1 MDQQSSPLPVTQ
13 PEHSLKLPEHDS
25 DPVYVT
31 SFVALAFLVLAA
43 VRLTIPSSL
52 YFDEVHYVP
61 AAREMLEGGKYL
73 NQEHPLLGKQLIALA
88 MAVFGDTALGW
99 RIVPLIAGALGLF
112 ATMRAM
118 WFASQS
124 RFATI
129 AFGLLMASG
138 FFLFVQSRIAMLDIV
153 MMSALSVAA
162 WQFAGSIREPE
173 TGRWRLALTGLALGL
188 AMASKW
194 NAVPLAILPGIAFL
208 VARIAAHRR
217 RLVTSTRGIPVP
229 GISLWE
235 AGIWLGALPLAV
247 YFATFLPAWNLQGSP
262 LPALGLV
269 GMQEHMIALQS
280 QVFKAHPY
288 QSNPAEWI
296 MNWRAIWY
304 LYDPVDGAQ
313 RGIMLIGNPLTMLLG
328 LPALFWCLLSG
339 LRDREWTRLAI
350 VAGYGVSMGLWLF
363 AEKPVQFYYHY
374 FLPSCFLLAGLA
386 LALDALWHSG
396 RRILAGGVIA
406 ASLTLFGWFYPILS
420 AAPLETKNGFATY
433 TWLDSW
439 R

>member
-1 MDQQSSPLPVTQ
+1 MDRPVSP
-13 PEHSLKLPEHDS
+13 HSVLKRDHPATPIPHES
-25 DPVYVT
+25 DPWIV
-31 SFVALAFLVLAA
+31 SLAIALAFLVLAA
-43 VRLTIPSSL
+43 VRLTIPSSY

-61 AAREMLEGGKYL
+61 AARELLEGGRYL
-73 NQEHPLLGKQLIALA
+73 NQEHPLFAKQLIAMA
-88 MAVFGDTALGW
+88 IAVFGDTALGW
-99 RIVPLIAGALGLF
+99 RIVPLLAGGIGLF

-118 WFASQS
+118 WFASGS

-138 FFLFVQSRIAMLDIV
+138 FVLFVQSRIAMLDIV

-162 WQFAGSIREPE
+162 WHFAGSIREPE
-173 TGRWRLALTGLALGL
+173 TGRWRLAVTGLALGL

-235 AGIWLGALPLAV
+235 AGVWLGALPLLV

-262 LPALGLV
+262 LPALGLL

-296 MNWRAIWY
+296 SNWRAIWY
-304 LYDPVDGAQ
+304 LYEPVDGAQ

-328 LPALFWCLLSG
+328 IPALFWCLVSG
-339 LRDREWTRLAI
+339 LRDWEWTRLAI

-363 AEKPVQFYYHY
+363 AAKPVQFYYHY
-374 FLPSCFLLAGLA
+374 FLPSCFLLAALA
-386 LALDALWHSG
+386 LALDALWQSG
-396 RRILAGGVIA
+396 RHALVGGVMA
-406 ASLTLFGWFYPILS
+406 ASLVLFGWFYPILS
-420 AAPLETKNGFATY
+420 AAPLETERGFATY
-433 TWLDSW
+433 TWLPSW